1 MTLFIK
7 LKLIYLNKTF
17 KKDYKNVLNKK
28 FEFVKLFKAVDLSR
42 PLFDKSPLMDYIEVY
57 YYKKLR

>member
-1 MTLFIK
+1 MTLYIK

-28 FEFVKLFKAVDLSR
+28 FFLIKTL
-42 PLFDKSPLMDYIEVY
+42 
-57 YYKKLR
+57 

>member
-7 LKLIYLNKTF
+7 LKLIYLNKIF

-28 FEFVKLFKAVDLSR
+28 FEFVKLFKA
-42 PLFDKSPLMDYIEVY
+42 SPL
-57 YYKKLR
+57 KGA

>member
-1 MTLFIK
+1 MTPFIK

-28 FEFVKLFKAVDLSR
+28 FF
-42 PLFDKSPLMDYIEVY
+42 LM
-57 YYKKLR
+57 KTL